1 MELHDRG
8 DELKALKNLNHILS
22 DSASRKISDCNNNN
36 HKKTPSQPKYLPV
49 RLKDMALSFSFI
61 IPSLIGVLM
70 FFGAP
75 FAVVIFYSLVDNPT
89 KCNYVGLLNFSRVL
103 GNAAFRKAALH
114 TMEFSVIAVPLAVVL
129 SLLLAIVLEDK
140 IPGRSAFRSMFLS
153 PMMVPIASIVLIW
166 QVLFHY
172 NGLVN
177 QIIGVFGAGKIDW
190 LKSDKAQIVIIVLF
204 LWKNLGYN
212 MILFMAALSSV
223 PGDQLEVA
231 RLENANSWQTF
242 WYVKFRY
249 LSSTIVFVAL
259 MSLINSF
266 KVFRE
271 IYLMTGDYPYDSLY
285 ILQHYM
291 NNKFR
296 NLDYQDLSAAAILMS
311 GVMVIIVAILF
322 AIEERFGKD
331 VENS

>member
-1 MELHDRG
+1 M
-8 DELKALKNLNHILS
+8 KALKSLNDLLS
-22 DSASRKISDCNNNN
+22 ANARRKTTDSTTAHLNKSF
-36 HKKTPSQPKYLPV
+36 SQPKYMPV
-49 RLKDMALSFSFI
+49 RLKDMVMSFLFI
-61 IPSLIGVLM
+61 IPSLIGVVL

-75 FAVVIFYSLVDNPT
+75 FAVVIFYSVVDNPT
-89 KCNYVGLLNFSRVL
+89 KCNFVGFLNFQRVMN
-103 GNAAFRKAALH
+103 NAAFQKAALH
-114 TMEFSVIAVPLAVVL
+114 TLEFSAIAVPLAVVL
-129 SLLLAIVLEDK
+129 SLLLAIVLENK

-177 QIIGVFGAGKIDW
+177 QVIGIFGVDKIDW
-190 LKSDKAQIVIIVLF
+190 LKSDQAHIVIIALF

-223 PGDQLEVA
+223 PEDQLEVA
-231 RLENANSWQTF
+231 RLENANAWQTF
-242 WYVKFRY
+242 WYVKYRY

-271 IYLMTGDYPYDSLY
+271 IYLMTGDYPYDTLY

-296 NLDYQDLSAAAILMS
+296 NLDYQDLSAAAIMMS
-311 GVMVIIVAILF
+311 CVMVIIVAVLF
-322 AIEERFGKD
+322 AIEERVGKD

>member
-1 MELHDRG
+1 M
-8 DELKALKNLNHILS
+8 
-22 DSASRKISDCNNNN
+22 
-36 HKKTPSQPKYLPV
+36 PV
-49 RLKDMALSFSFI
+49 RLKDMALSFLFI
-61 IPSLIGVLM
+61 IPSLAGVVL

-75 FAVVIFYSLVDNPT
+75 FAVVIFYSLVNNPT
-89 KCNYVGLLNFSRVL
+89 KCEFVGLSNFSRVL
-103 GNAAFRKAALH
+103 SNSAFLMAARH
-114 TMEFSVIAVPLAVVL
+114 TMVFSAIAVPLAVVL
-129 SLLLAIVLEDK
+129 SLLLAIVLENK

-177 QIIGVFGAGKIDW
+177 QMIGIFGVDKIDW
-190 LKSDKAQIVIIVLF
+190 LKSDQAHIVIIALF

-223 PGDQLEVA
+223 PEDQLEVA

-271 IYLMTGDYPYDSLY
+271 IYLMTGDYPYDALY

-311 GVMVIIVAILF
+311 GVMVVIVAVLF
-322 AIEERFGKD
+322 AIEEHVGKD
-331 VENS
+331 VENL

>member
-1 MELHDRG
+1 
-8 DELKALKNLNHILS
+8 LKALRSLNDLLS
-22 DSASRKISDCNNNN
+22 ANARQKVTKDASERQ
-36 HKKTPSQPKYLPV
+36 KKSLSQPKYLPV
-49 RLKDMALSFSFI
+49 RFKDMALSFLFM
-61 IPSLIGVLM
+61 IPSLIGVVL

-89 KCNYVGLLNFSRVL
+89 RCEFVGLSNFSRVL
-103 GNAAFRKAALH
+103 NNSAFLMAARH
-114 TMEFSVIAVPLAVVL
+114 TMVFSAIAVPLAVVL
-129 SLLLAIVLEDK
+129 SLLLAIVLENK

-177 QIIGVFGAGKIDW
+177 QVIGLVGIDKIDW
-190 LKSDKAQIVIIVLF
+190 LKSDKAHFVIIALF

-223 PGDQLEVA
+223 PEDQLEVA
-231 RLENANSWQTF
+231 RLENANAWQTF

-271 IYLMTGDYPYDSLY
+271 IYLMTGDYPYDALY

-311 GVMVIIVAILF
+311 GVMVVIVLVLF
-322 AIEERFGKD
+322 TIEERVGKD